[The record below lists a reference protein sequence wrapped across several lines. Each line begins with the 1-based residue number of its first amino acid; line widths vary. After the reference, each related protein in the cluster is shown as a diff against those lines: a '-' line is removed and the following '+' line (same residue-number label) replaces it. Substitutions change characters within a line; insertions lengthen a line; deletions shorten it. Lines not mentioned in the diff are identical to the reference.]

1 MAYEKRISDWSSDVC
16 SSDLRARLQ
25 AKPGASFFCA
35 TRLVVGS
42 VRIRRIDITPR
53 KAFFIGPGRKLFKI
67 AVIVRAV
74 AIGWGVAITRH
85 GARRHRDELKTR
97 RSGGFHKKP
106 GSHRLAFRASW
117 ELFVSYGLRHLRDRS
132 AERREGKGWVSTGRS
147 RGVP

>member
-67 AVIVRAV
+67 AVSVRAV
-74 AIGWGVAITRH
+74 GIGRGV
-85 GARRHRDELKTR
+85 
-97 RSGGFHKKP
+97 RS
-106 GSHRLAFRASW
+106 
-117 ELFVSYGLRHLRDRS
+117 E
-132 AERREGKGWVSTGRS
+132 ERRGGKGDVRTCRYRWATDYIQHKEKLSNN
-147 RGVP
+147 

>member
-97 RSGGFHKKP
+97 RSGGIHKKP
-106 GSHRLAFRASW
+106 RSEEHTS
-117 ELFVSYGLRHLRDRS
+117 ELQSLVRTTYAVFFLKH
-132 AERREGKGWVSTGRS
+132 KHKS
-147 RGVP
+147 R